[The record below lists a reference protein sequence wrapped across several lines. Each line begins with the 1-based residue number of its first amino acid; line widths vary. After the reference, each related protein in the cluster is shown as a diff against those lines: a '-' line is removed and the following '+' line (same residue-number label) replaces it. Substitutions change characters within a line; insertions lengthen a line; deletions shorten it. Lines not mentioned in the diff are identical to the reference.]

1 MGHPQARQIAIDGP
15 AGAGKSTV
23 ARKLADKL
31 GYLYIDTGAMY
42 RASTWLALQNN
53 IELTDGDAIAALA
66 SASKIQLKPAD
77 ASSDGKIR
85 VFVNDQEITREI
97 RTNRMSDLVATVA
110 ALGQVRKILVD
121 KQRELA
127 REGECVIDGR
137 DIGTVVVP
145 DAGLKIFMTASA
157 EERARRRQIELA
169 AQGENPDFA
178 DLLKAINE
186 RDYLDMNRAVSPLT
200 KAVDAVEIIT
210 DTMSIDDVVA
220 ALENL
225 AKETFQTPAEA

>member
-23 ARKLADKL
+23 ARRLADKL

-53 IELTDGDAIAALA
+53 IALTDGDAIAALA

-210 DTMSIDDVVA
+210 DDMSIDDVVA

>member
-23 ARKLADKL
+23 ARRLADKL

-110 ALGQVRKILVD
+110 ALGQVRTILVD

-210 DTMSIDDVVA
+210 DDMSIDEVVQT
-220 ALENL
+220 LENL
-225 AKETFQTPAEA
+225 AQETFQTPA